1 MTEASEIKT
10 KPHLTNRIIAGII
23 DYGIICSFS
32 FTLIFTLGTPD
43 NDGTY
48 HLDGFPALI
57 PIVFWGIM
65 TIGLEQ
71 WFGATLGNS
80 IAGLKPISINGFRNN
95 LTFGQSFKRHLLDP
109 VDMFF
114 FGLVGYIN
122 IKNTEKN
129 QRLGDLWAKTIVVDK
144 NQTN

>member
-1 MTEASEIKT
+1 MEETSKIIT
-10 KPHLTNRIIAGII
+10 KPYLKRRIIAGII

-32 FTLIFTLGTPD
+32 FTLIFTMGIPD
-43 NDGTY
+43 NDGNY
-48 HLDGFPALI
+48 HLDGLPALI
-57 PIVFWGIM
+57 PMAFWGIM
-65 TIGLEQ
+65 TIGFEQ

-80 IAGLKPISINGFRNN
+80 IVSLTPVSINGFRKK
-95 LTFGQSFKRHLLDP
+95 LTFVQSLKRHLLDP
-109 VDMFF
+109 IDMSI
-114 FGLVGYIN
+114 FGLIGYIN